1 MLTFITTEYFVSKPS
16 RKPKKSAAPSREE
29 LIAFIKDRGG
39 RVSKRDIARAFRLD
53 SIGKAELKA
62 ALRELRNE
70 GRLDQNRRRFN
81 VAGHLASAVLA
92 EITGR
97 DTDGELIAEPAEW
110 DEADHGAPP
119 KIRLVFNR
127 KGQAG
132 PAPGVGDRV
141 LLRIQELKE
150 AEDGIGHEGRVI
162 KLIEKAQVQVLGI
175 YHPAPSGGGRVVPVS
190 KKSLGRELAVAP
202 DAENGAKDGDLVTVD
217 VLKQRAFGLPQ
228 ARVREKLG
236 SMKSEHAISLIAVF
250 AHGIP
255 NVFSP
260 SAIAEAEAA
269 PPASLSGRED
279 WRNLSLITI
288 DPPDAKDHDDAV
300 FAAPD
305 PDPENKD
312 GHVVTVA
319 IADVANY
326 VRPGSPLDRAAVER
340 GNSVY
345 FPDRVVPML
354 PERISN
360 DLCSL
365 RAGEDRPALA
375 VRMKIGADGRKRGH
389 TFHRVM
395 IRSAAKL
402 HYAQAQAALDGRPDD
417 MTKPL
422 MERVLRPLYDAYRS
436 LAKARN
442 AREPLALDIPERKL
456 ILKPDGTLDRVIIPE
471 RIETQRLIE
480 EFMIMANVAA
490 AETCEQ
496 YRVPL
501 LYRVHDAPTLEK
513 VTVLRE
519 FLQTLGISLPKA
531 SSLRPGD
538 FNRILVRVKGKDTER
553 LVHEVVL
560 RSQAQAEYSAVN
572 YGHFGLTLRRYA
584 HFTSPIRR
592 YADLIVHRA
601 LIRALKL
608 GSDGLPDIEPEA
620 LAEIGAR
627 VSAAER
633 RAMAAERET
642 VDRLVAHF
650 MADRVGATFRGR
662 VSGVTRAGLFV
673 KLDDT
678 GADGFIPARTLGKDF
693 FRYDEKH
700 QAMIGERSRETHRLG
715 DKVEVKLV
723 EAIPVA
729 GALRFEL
736 LSQGRYDVV
745 KRREKFIPRKEQGK
759 HGPKKHHRGKRRRR

>member
-1 MLTFITTEYFVSKPS
+1 VSKPFK
-16 RKPKKSAAPSREE
+16 KPKKSAAPSGEE

-53 SIGKAELKA
+53 SVGKAELRA
-62 ALRELRNE
+62 ALRQLSNE
-70 GRLDQNRRRFN
+70 GRLDHSRRRFN
-81 VAGHLASAVLA
+81 VTGHLPSAVLA
-92 EITGR
+92 EVTGR
-97 DTDGELIAEPAEW
+97 DSDGESIAEPAEW
-110 DEADHGAPP
+110 DEAEHGAPP

-127 KGQAG
+127 KSHSG

-141 LLRIQELKE
+141 LLRTQELKE
-150 AEDGIGHEGRVI
+150 AEDGIGHEGHVI
-162 KLIEKAQVQVLGI
+162 KVLEKAQQQVLGI
-175 YHPAPSGGGRVVPVS
+175 FHPSPSGGGRLVPVS
-190 KKSLGRELAVAP
+190 KKSLGRELAIAP
-202 DAENGAKDGDLVTVD
+202 GAEGGAKEGDLVSVD
-217 VLKQRAFGLPQ
+217 LLKQRAYGLPQ

-236 SMKSEHAISLIAVF
+236 SMKSEHTISLIAIF

-255 NVFSP
+255 NIFAP
-260 SAIAEAEAA
+260 SAIAEAQEAR
-269 PPASLSGRED
+269 PASLEGRED
-279 WRNLSLITI
+279 WRKVPLITI

-300 FAAPD
+300 FAEPD
-305 PDPENKD
+305 ADPENKG
-312 GHVVTVA
+312 GHLVTVA
-319 IADVANY
+319 IADVAHY
-326 VRPGSPLDRAAVER
+326 VTPSSPLDRSALDR

-365 RAGEDRPALA
+365 RPDEDRPALA
-375 VRMKIGADGRKRGH
+375 VQMKIGADGRKRGH

-402 HYAQAQAALDGRPDD
+402 NYAQAQAALDGRTDD
-417 MTKPL
+417 TTKPL
-422 MERVLRPLYDAYRS
+422 MEKVLRPLYDAYRA
-436 LAKARN
+436 LAKARD

-456 ILKPDGTLDRVIIPE
+456 ILKPDKTLDRVIIPE

-480 EFMIMANVAA
+480 EFMIMANVTA

-513 VTVLRE
+513 ITTLRE
-519 FLQTLGISLPKA
+519 FLQTLNINLPKA

-538 FNRILVRVKGKDTER
+538 FNRILDRVKGKDVER

-572 YGHFGLTLRRYA
+572 YGHFGLMLRRYA

-608 GSDGLPDIEPEA
+608 GNDGLPDIEPQA

-650 MADRVGATFRGR
+650 MADRVGAVFRGR
-662 VSGVTRAGLFV
+662 ISGVTRAGLFV

-678 GADGFIPARTLGKDF
+678 GADGFIPARTIGKDF
-693 FRYDEKH
+693 FRYEEKH
-700 QAMIGERSRETHRLG
+700 QAMVGERTRETHRLG
-715 DKVEVKLV
+715 DNVEVKLV

-736 LSQGRYDVV
+736 QSKGRFDIV
-745 KRREKFIPRKEQGK
+745 KRREKFVPRKEQRRY
-759 HGPKKHHRGKRRRR
+759 GPKKHQRKKRRHK